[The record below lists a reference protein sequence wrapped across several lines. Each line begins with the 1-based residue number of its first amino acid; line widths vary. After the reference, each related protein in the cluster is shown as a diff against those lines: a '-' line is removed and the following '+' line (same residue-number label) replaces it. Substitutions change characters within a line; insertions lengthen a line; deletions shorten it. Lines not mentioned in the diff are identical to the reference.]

1 MPLPDN
7 SGKGLRMTRLL
18 TPNEIRSK
26 RFHTHRLAAGYD
38 MDEVDD
44 FLEDVEHTVAAL
56 AARLSQYERSNKDE

>member
-1 MPLPDN
+1 M
-7 SGKGLRMTRLL
+7 SKLL

-26 RFHTHRLAAGYD
+26 RFHTHRLAVGYD

-56 AARLSQYERSNKDE
+56 AARLAQYERSEDE